1 MTDMLTRQFL
11 TVREVGDL
19 LKVGEVSVRHWI
31 RGGEL
36 RAIDIGREWRIAPSD
51 LEHFLLCRASLPRR
65 VGVTVGVGSRYCA
78 GAVPRRSG
86 PRRRSFVRRRAP
98 REDVDPRYRNRGE
111 GGRMTRPIVCAVTAA
126 SRRRP
131 GGFRGVARSGGAEDL
146 TAPGGLQTPDL
157 PGARLGLGDHHPG
170 RGRAVRDCG
179 GGGVGRDRKWAGRA
193 ASVRLT

>member
-65 VGVTVGVGSRYCA
+65 VGVTVGVGSNIVLEPFQDAADR
-78 GAVPRRSG
+78 AV
-86 PRRRSFVRRRAP
+86 
-98 REDVDPRYRNRGE
+98 DLL
-111 GGRMTRPIVCAVTAA
+111 
-126 SRRRP
+126 
-131 GGFRGVARSGGAEDL
+131 SGGE
-146 TAPGGLQTPDL
+146 
-157 PGARLGLGDHHPG
+157 RLERTSIPNIETEEK
-170 RGRAVRDCG
+170 AV
-179 GGGVGRDRKWAGRA
+179 A
-193 ASVRLT
+193 